1 MILGRLERLQK
12 WKKRKALEAEAK
24 AEAEAEA
31 EGRIFK
37 LKIAIFNLT

>member
-12 WKKRKALEAEAK
+12 LKKRKALEEAK

>member
-24 AEAEAEA
+24 AEAEAE
-31 EGRIFK
+31 GRIFK

>member
-12 WKKRKALEAEAK
+12 WKKRKALEAE
-24 AEAEAEA
+24 EAEA

-37 LKIAIFNLT
+37 LKMAIFNLA